1 MTTTR
6 PPYTDCPP
14 GEAPAGFD
22 LVELKYDGWFAVATI
37 DAGTCTFTSRT
48 GRVIET
54 REVPR
59 DLPTMTLVGELLR
72 GTTWACET
80 GRTGQFVV
88 YDALYIDWAELSRK
102 PLHTRRRALERL
114 FADQPLP
121 KSFRLICQH
130 QFSAWLNL
138 WGKHVET
145 GRFEGLVFKSST
157 GRYGEP
163 HARMKR
169 TVTAEYVCM
178 GANPGSGKY
187 ADAAASIRGGL
198 FVDGKLKQV
207 ISVGGLTDELRHAIW
222 TEPARFAGKVFEA
235 AGKALFPSGA
245 LRHPAFLRWR
255 PDKPAAR
262 CVA

>member
-1 MTTTR
+1 MTTR
-6 PPYTDCPP
+6 PPYTDCQP
-14 GEAPAGFD
+14 GEPPTGFD

-37 DAGTCTFTSRT
+37 DSGTCTFVSQT
-48 GRVIET
+48 GRVIE
-54 REVPR
+54 RRLVSR

-102 PLHTRRRALERL
+102 PLHARRRTLERL

-121 KSFRLICQH
+121 EAFQLIEQYPF
-130 QFSAWLNL
+130 QAWQEL
-138 WGKHVET
+138 WKERVET
-145 GRFEGLVFKSST
+145 EDFEGLVFKSST
-157 GRYGEP
+157 GSYGEP

-178 GANPGSGKY
+178 GANPGSGRY
-187 ADAAASIRGGL
+187 ADVAASIRGGL

-207 ISVGGLTDELRHAIW
+207 ISVGGLTDELRRAVW
-222 TEPARFAGKVFEA
+222 EEPARFVGKVFEA
-235 AGKALFPSGA
+235 AGKALFSSGA

-255 PDKPAAR
+255 PDKPASQCA
-262 CVA
+262 A